1 MLRVAV
7 GASAS
12 RHGGWNANQRW
23 HNLASTV
30 STEFGGNTWR
40 MDGLMEERRDYDL
53 FGLPPGASVEEI
65 QREYRR
71 LVMSWHPDHLGRAAP
86 EIRAQATT
94 FLQELNVAYRRLTSP
109 DPRRSWSGHRG
120 PARAGSVRMQGS
132 RPCWSA
138 AQNAGSAHPLFF
150 VVLAL
155 VFLVALGAVLIL
167 AALQV

>member
-1 MLRVAV
+1 
-7 GASAS
+7 
-12 RHGGWNANQRW
+12 
-23 HNLASTV
+23 
-30 STEFGGNTWR
+30 
-40 MDGLMEERRDYDL
+40 MDGLMDEHRAYDL
-53 FGLPPGASVEEI
+53 FGLPPGTSVEEI

-94 FLQELNVAYRRLTSP
+94 FLQELNVAYGHLTSP
-109 DPRRSWSGHRG
+109 KPWRSWPGHRG
-120 PARAGSVRMQGS
+120 PARTGSVRTEGS

-138 AQNAGSAHPLFF
+138 AQHTGSARPLFL

-167 AALQV
+167 GALQD